1 MAKLS
6 KNDLAYIIAVGGLR
20 FAFNRLKEGA

>member
-20 FAFNRLKEGA
+20 FALYRLKEGA